1 MQDLESG
8 LSLMLRSDIATQKFI
23 SGEKMEALKE
33 ILRVLVEVYEKLKEV
48 SDLTQ
53 FLKFYFILKVFS
65 GQRTR

>member
-33 ILRVLVEVYEKLKEV
+33 ILRVLVEVE
-48 SDLTQ
+48 
-53 FLKFYFILKVFS
+53 
-65 GQRTR
+65 